1 MGHIS
6 ATDAPTFDL
15 PGCTFTGLASP
26 SRGCTQT
33 SVWTLAMEPGFPG
46 QLHQMDQEEVFV
58 AVAGAAVATLGD
70 HEVRVAAGD
79 ALIVPAGVNF
89 ALTNPYDERFVAVA
103 VLPVG
108 GRASLGDGEYFVPPW
123 AA

>member
-1 MGHIS
+1 MALIAG
-6 ATDAPTFDL
+6 ADAPTFDV

-33 SVWTLAMEPGFPG
+33 SVWTVAMEPGFPA
-46 QLHQMDQEEVFV
+46 QVHHMDQEEVFV
-58 AVAGAAVATLGD
+58 AIAGAAVATLGD
-70 HEVRVAAGD
+70 DEVRFAAGD
-79 ALIVPAGVNF
+79 ALIVPAGVDF
-89 ALTNPYDERFVAVA
+89 ALANPYDEPFRAVA

>member
-33 SVWTLAMEPGFPG
+33 SVWTL
-46 QLHQMDQEEVFV
+46 
-58 AVAGAAVATLGD
+58 
-70 HEVRVAAGD
+70 
-79 ALIVPAGVNF
+79 
-89 ALTNPYDERFVAVA
+89 
-103 VLPVG
+103 LPVG